1 MQQHPLFPSPAEL
14 NKMYWNLLEDPN
26 TIKDLSAAHKN
37 ELRKYAESIERS
49 SWDAAESRMLK
60 YPNLDYPSEYRNG
73 REMEYITEHMST
85 AQESRRVLRLLA
97 EERVEATAPAPQP
110 AETIPTAGAAEVK
123 PKTTLPAAIPV
134 DFSLY
139 IKEEY
144 REKLLPFLKQKYTGQ
159 KPRAVACM
167 LLALHDL
174 EALKN
179 SPHNNKMQLHES
191 LKAFFGKVGTRQAL
205 STNLKDLEFAKGNEH
220 LQIEA
225 HRKLILDFMQHE

>member
-1 MQQHPLFPSPAEL
+1 MHPLFPSPAEL
-14 NKMYWNLLEDPN
+14 SKMYWNLLEDPN
-26 TIKDLSAAHKN
+26 TIKDLSAAYKN
-37 ELRKYAESIERS
+37 ELRKYAESIEQN
-49 SWDAAESRMLK
+49 SWKGAELWMLR
-60 YPNLDYPSEYRNG
+60 YPNLYYPSEYRNG
-73 REMEYITEHMST
+73 REMEYITLHMST
-85 AQESRRVLRLLA
+85 AQESRRALQLLA
-97 EERVEATAPAPQP
+97 ENPAAPQP
-110 AETIPTAGAAEVK
+110 AETIPTVSLAEVELK
-123 PKTTLPAAIPV
+123 ATPSTAIPV

-225 HRKLILDFMQHE
+225 HRKSILDFMQHE

>member
-1 MQQHPLFPSPAEL
+1 MQQSPLFPSPADL
-14 NKMYWNLLEDPN
+14 NTMYWELLRHPDFVLQL
-26 TIKDLSAAHKN
+26 TAYQKSK
-37 ELRKYAESIERS
+37 LREYAEGIERNA
-49 SWDAAESRMLK
+49 WDGAEFQVLK
-60 YPNLDYPSEYRNG
+60 WPNYNYPSEYRNG
-73 REMEYITEHMST
+73 REMEYFFERMST
-85 AQESRRVLRLLA
+85 AQDSRRALLLLA
-97 EERVEATAPAPQP
+97 ENPVAPQP
-110 AETIPTAGAAEVK
+110 AETIPTVCLAEVELK
-123 PKTTLPAAIPV
+123 ATPSTAIPV

-159 KPRAVACM
+159 KSRPMACM

-179 SPHNNKMQLHES
+179 SPHNNKKQLHES
-191 LKAFFGKVGTRQAL
+191 LEAFFGKVGSRQAL

-225 HRKLILDFMQHE
+225 HRKSILDFMQHE